1 MWLGFYSVILPLQF
15 LCTGW
20 FIVATKE
27 SLQNQII
34 ELGKT
39 RDGLKTLVQLSP
51 SSDGLKAILDR
62 NSFIPQPL
70 SISPLADQK
79 QAVIESIDSRFSQMI
94 IPLRSQKSKVVVDLL
109 PGVLRASIGGVIIIY
124 TLLTIKKYFLKTSI
138 YSKY

>member
-1 MWLGFYSVILPLQF
+1 LQF

-20 FIVATKE
+20 FIVTTKE
-27 SLQNQII
+27 SLQHQII

-51 SSDGLKAILDR
+51 SSDSLKAILDR

-79 QAVIESIDSRFSQMI
+79 QTVIESIDSRFSQMI
-94 IPLRSQKSKVVVDLL
+94 IPLRTQKSKVVVDLL
-109 PGVLRASIGGVIIIY
+109 PGVLRTSIGGVIIIS
-124 TLLTIKKYFLKTSI
+124 TLLTIKKYLFKTSAF
-138 YSKY
+138 SKY